1 MRTVFIVSDATG
13 ATAEQVVAAVL
24 KQFDASQVKLET
36 FSHVRREHTIE
47 EIVERAAEE
56 EALVAHT
63 FVSERQRSLLQQLC
77 ADAGV
82 IDVDLIGPLIRELG
96 GILGGEARMEPG
108 GQHVV
113 DAEYF
118 RRIEAVEFAV
128 KNDDG
133 QHPRNLQKA
142 DIVLVGI
149 SRTSKTPLSTYLAQ
163 RGYKV
168 ANVPLVKGI
177 APPAE
182 LFRIEQ
188 KRIFALSIDASA
200 LFRIRQARLQT
211 LGMPPDTA
219 YGMADHIQQ
228 EIDYA
233 RQIFGEHSSWPVID
247 VTDRAIEETAAE
259 LLSIR
264 KQR

>member
-13 ATAEQVVAAVL
+13 ATAEKVVGACL
-24 KQFDASQVKLET
+24 KQFDAESVRLET
-36 FSHVRREHTIE
+36 FSHVRREHAIE
-47 EIVERAAEE
+47 ELVDRAVEEK
-56 EALVAHT
+56 ALVAHT
-63 FVSERQRSLLQQLC
+63 MVSERHRAMLQQLC

-82 IDVDLIGPLIRELG
+82 VDVDLIGPLMREMGSHLDHA
-96 GILGGEARMEPG
+96 ARMQPG
-108 GQHVV
+108 GSHVV

-133 QHPRNLQKA
+133 QHPRNLHKA

-168 ANVPLVKGI
+168 ANVPLVMGI
-177 APPAE
+177 EPPGE
-182 LFRIEQ
+182 LARIEQ
-188 KRIFALSIDASA
+188 DRIFGLAIQADA

-211 LGMPPDTA
+211 LGMPADTA
-219 YGMADHIQQ
+219 YGMRDHIEQ

-233 RQIFGEHSSWPVID
+233 RQIFGQNPSWPVID

-259 LLSIR
+259 LLAIR